1 MRAQTQPLVA
11 GQNAQQAIDP
21 RNAFIMYSIL
31 KDVTRRGTAA
41 RANALGRS
49 DIAGKTGTTN
59 DMKDAWF
66 VGFNPKLVTAVY
78 VGFDKPRTL
87 GRAGYGGV
95 IALPVWMEYM
105 RFALKGTPMVEVKPP
120 KGLVQRGGEY
130 FMEEFQSLNPNLNI
144 DNHASAP
151 IKAEERDSE
160 TVGSDQQGVTVDPIN
175 GLGEPGGGNTVEPIN
190 GAGPQEV
197 KPSNAP
203 SGGGNKPPPQQKTDA
218 IDDLF

>member
-1 MRAQTQPLVA
+1 
-11 GQNAQQAIDP
+11 
-21 RNAFIMYSIL
+21 
-31 KDVTRRGTAA
+31 
-41 RANALGRS
+41 
-49 DIAGKTGTTN
+49 
-59 DMKDAWF
+59 
-66 VGFNPKLVTAVY
+66 
-78 VGFDKPRTL
+78 
-87 GRAGYGGV
+87 
-95 IALPVWMEYM
+95 
-105 RFALKGTPMVEVKPP
+105 
-120 KGLVQRGGEY
+120 
-130 FMEEFQSLNPNLNI
+130 MEEFQSLNPNLNI

-160 TVGSDQQGVTVDPIN
+160 TVGSDQQGVTFDPIN